1 MFDTYRDA
9 LRVPGTAHFTSAGFV
24 MRLPLA
30 IYPLTL
36 VLLMSITTGH
46 YAFGGLLSGVYVVGN
61 GIGNPVLGGLIDRFG
76 QRRVLLPTTA
86 VHVAAVVALGIL
98 VKAGVPDP
106 VLLGP
111 AIVMGFSYL
120 SVGSLTRARW
130 SYLLAG
136 RRELDTGYSIESVLD
151 EVIFTA
157 GPLIATVAATQVD
170 PVLGLAIGGAL
181 VTAGAVW
188 LRRLTATEPPARAA
202 DAPPHRPAATY
213 RGMPLLIVATVGMGG
228 MFAGVEVSAVA
239 FCGQHGA
246 TGWSGV
252 VLACFATGS
261 AISGVL
267 YGARHWR
274 APLLFRFRAQA
285 IGFGVLS
292 TLCLAAWNVP
302 SLAAICVIVGFGI
315 APTLITGFS
324 LVQHLVPSGSLTEG
338 MSWLMTGL
346 SVGYGAASAV
356 VGRIADA
363 QGARVAFLVPI
374 ACGVVMGASAVVLY
388 RQCRP
393 SEASQPAVVGVV

>member
-1 MFDTYRDA
+1 MLETYRRA
-9 LRVPGTAHFTSAGFV
+9 FRVRGTAQFTSAGFV
-24 MRLPLA
+24 MRMPIA

-61 GIGNPVLGGLIDRFG
+61 GIGNPVLGRLIDRFG
-76 QRRVLLPTTA
+76 QGHVLLPATA
-86 VHVAAVVALGIL
+86 VHVAAAVALGLL
-98 VKAGVPDP
+98 VRAGVPDP

-130 SYLLAG
+130 SYMLAG
-136 RRELDTGYSIESVLD
+136 RSELDTGYSIESVLD

-157 GPLIATVAATQVD
+157 GPLIATVAATQID
-170 PVLGLAIGGAL
+170 PVLGLVIGSAL

-188 LRRLTATEPPARAA
+188 LRRLTDTEPPARAA
-202 DAPPHRPAATY
+202 DAPPHRPAVAY
-213 RGMPLLIVATVGMGG
+213 RGMPLLILAAVGMGG
-228 MFAGVEVSAVA
+228 MFAGLEVSAVA

-246 TGWSGV
+246 TGWSGL

-261 AISGVL
+261 ALSGVL
-267 YGARHWR
+267 YGSRHWQ
-274 APLLFRFRAQA
+274 APLVYRFRTQA
-285 IGFGVLS
+285 IVFSVLPL
-292 TLCLAAWNVP
+292 LCLTAWNVS
-302 SLAAICVIVGFGI
+302 SLAVIVVVVGLGI

-338 MSWLMTGL
+338 MSWLNTGL
-346 SVGYGAASAV
+346 SVGYGAAAAV

-363 QGARVAFLVPI
+363 HGARMAFLVPI
-374 ACGVVMGASAVVLY
+374 AFGVVMGGSAVALF

-393 SEASQPAVVGVV
+393 SEASQPATVGAV